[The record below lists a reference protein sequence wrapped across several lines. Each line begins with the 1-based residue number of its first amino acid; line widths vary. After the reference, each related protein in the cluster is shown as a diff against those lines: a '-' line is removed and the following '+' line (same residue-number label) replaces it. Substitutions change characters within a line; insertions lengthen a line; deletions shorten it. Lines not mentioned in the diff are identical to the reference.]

1 MIKEFIAWLDDVIVH
16 DLDYNDVTNG
26 KSEIVAVFHAIY
38 NSVQNN
44 ADNENFYSRFIY
56 NDDIEEHLPVPVY
69 SYIRPTMGT
78 HFILHI
84 MLSLGRY

>member
-1 MIKEFIAWLDDVIVH
+1 M
-16 DLDYNDVTNG
+16 TNG
-26 KSEIVAVFHAIY
+26 KSDIVALFYYIY
-38 NSVQNN
+38 NYVQNN
-44 ADNENFYSRFIY
+44 AENENLYSQFIY
-56 NDDIEEHLPVPVY
+56 NDDIEENLPVPVY